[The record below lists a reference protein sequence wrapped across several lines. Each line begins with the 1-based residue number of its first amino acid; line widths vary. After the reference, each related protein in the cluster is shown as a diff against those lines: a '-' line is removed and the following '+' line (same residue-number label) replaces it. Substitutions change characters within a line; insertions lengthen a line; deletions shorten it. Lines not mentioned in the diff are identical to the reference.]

1 MPWKAILRGKYLLL
15 RITLALSLF
24 FFIWRPKPFSV
35 GGLKINIYIK
45 KTPHLLGYKNHL
57 PTKYLEID
65 LINSH

>member
-35 GGLKINIYIK
+35 GGLKINIYI
-45 KTPHLLGYKNHL
+45 
-57 PTKYLEID
+57 
-65 LINSH
+65 